1 MLDLAFIRSNPEQIK
16 EACRLKNNSLD
27 VDHLLDVDQQVLALQ
42 RQVEEARA
50 EQNQLSKRI
59 QAAGKDKSLRDEII
73 ARGKVLSEQI
83 KGWEP
88 DLSRLLEERQQ
99 LLYLVPNIPDPSA
112 PIGKDEN
119 DNVPIK
125 FWGEKP
131 TEELYEMSTDP
142 DSIHNLASEPKYHE
156 TLEEM

>member
-1 MLDLAFIRSNPEQIK
+1 MKEGWLVMLDLAFIRNNPEQIK

-27 VDHLLDVDQQVLALQ
+27 VDYLLDVDQRALALQ

-59 QAAGKDKSLRDEII
+59 QAAGKDKELREQII
-73 ARGKVLSEQI
+73 AQGKVLSEQI

-88 DLSRLLEERQQ
+88 ELNRLVEERLQ

-112 PIGKDEN
+112 PIGKNEN

-131 TEELYEMSTDP
+131 DFAFTPLDHY
-142 DSIHNLASEPKYHE
+142 
-156 TLEEM
+156 